1 MEQVNQSELK
11 NILIILKSISRK
23 SFKQHVL
30 KALSSFSA
38 ATIFGCLF
46 FFSDNIQWVKIGLD
60 ICLTVSLFSGCAFSI
75 MAFKKRYEFNFSNL
89 KEEDYDAI
97 LNYFLAVSLFPYRNN
112 DTNVKFEGF
121 NDIIEL
127 NSLIAYNKVM
137 ARKAKE
143 EIIPE
148 SIQKKI
154 MLNDEII
161 SEVLSLSFKLCVKHH
176 IKDYHFSHFYDTPLH
191 VKRKLLETLK
201 VQQAN
206 FEKNN
211 KKDYQK
217 QKEQLARFEQE
228 AIEEMKKAS
237 IANSDA

>member
-1 MEQVNQSELK
+1 MEQENQRELK

-23 SFKQHVL
+23 SFKQHVI
-30 KALSSFSA
+30 KALCSFGA
-38 ATIFGCLF
+38 ASIFGSLF
-46 FFSDNIQWVKIGLD
+46 FLGDNVQWVKIALD
-60 ICLTVSLFSGCAFSI
+60 VCLTVSLFSGCTFSL
-75 MAFKKRYEFNFSNL
+75 MAFKKRYEFNFTNL

-137 ARKAKE
+137 ARKAKTE
-143 EIIPE
+143 LIPE
-148 SIQKKI
+148 TIQKKI
-154 MLNDEII
+154 ELNDEII

-176 IKDYHFSHFYDTPLH
+176 VKDYHFSHFYETPLP

-228 AIEEMKKAS
+228 AIEEMRKAS
-237 IANSDA
+237 TANAE